1 MFGVCTKDKTG
12 GRRVE
17 VRSNFKEMIEF
28 RRRSK
33 TKEFVQ
39 KFQRRKAIIEH
50 VFGTI
55 KIWMGKVPLL
65 LTTKRKVQ
73 IEIDLYATC
82 YNLRRLFNV
91 CPMSE
96 LLKKLDKYE
105 IEAD

>member
-1 MFGVCTKDKTG
+1 
-12 GRRVE
+12 
-17 VRSNFKEMIEF
+17 
-28 RRRSK
+28 
-33 TKEFVQ
+33 
-39 KFQRRKAIIEH
+39 
-50 VFGTI
+50 
-55 KIWMGKVPLL
+55 MGKVPLL

-82 YNLRRLFNV
+82 YNLRHLFNV